1 MRDWLLFVGAFGVG
15 LSVIGACSSKG
26 DSKGDEHGRT
36 ECAVGSLGCACRED
50 GACDDDLACVPG
62 LKLCANLTVGA
73 GGVFGDGIPDPE
85 AHDDGGAPSDEGG
98 MSSGASTQ
106 GGTFSSGGLAE
117 GGRGGTSAGGVGG
130 SINHGG
136 GGSGGTGSNSF
147 PNNPAACALVTT
159 CPTCCDTVGV
169 YALDALAT
177 DVTQTRVTSFNATG
191 TAAAAEYSLL
201 ASDEIGAIFF
211 RFKTAQSIGSLSV
224 TASGAGGSLEVAL
237 VRAGGLDGCI
247 YPVVGSSLSPEP
259 KSCWGLGAG
268 PYAAL
273 PADQIEVRV
282 HSTLG
287 GRAALSVSNIQYGP

>member
-1 MRDWLLFVGAFGVG
+1 MRDWLLFVGTLGAG
-15 LSVIGACSSKG
+15 LLVIGACSSKS
-26 DSKGDEHGRT
+26 DDHGQPQ
-36 ECAVGSLGCACRED
+36 CKVGSLGCPCDED
-50 GACDDDLACVPG
+50 GACDEDLACVPG
-62 LKLCANLTVGA
+62 LKLCANLSVGA
-73 GGVFGDGIPDPE
+73 GGAFGDGTPDVPM
-85 AHDDGGAPSDEGG
+85 HDDGGASSDEGG

-117 GGRGGTSAGGVGG
+117 GGRGGTSAGAGG

-136 GGSGGTGSNSF
+136 GGSGGTGSNAF
-147 PNNPAACALVTT
+147 PNNPAGCALVTT

-177 DVTQTRVTSFNATG
+177 DVTQTRVTSFNVTG
-191 TAAAAEYSLL
+191 AAAAAEYSLL

-237 VRAGGLDGCI
+237 ARAGGLDGCI
-247 YPVVGSSLSPEP
+247 YPIVGSSLSPEP